1 MDAARYFEKMH
12 RAMSAQSP
20 RSALL
25 LRVDVQDIGG
35 NDAALEL
42 RQEPTGRV
50 RVFASTMGRRSLHF
64 QLFRKGWQSCHNA
77 SGEMTGRF
85 PARADALLSE
95 ADFAAYIRDDV
106 LDEARAKRV
115 LAVLRRCAGSAALPS
130 RTPPRRRVHSSPPK
144 TLWAGAG
151 SGATGAAMPP
161 PRTLFCRWPPCCA
174 GWAIFSPTRSAAPC
188 RPAPRLSALRAA
200 GRPTLPPP
208 LPAPPTAPRS
218 LRPPL
223 RLHPAAAVSAP
234 WPSSPCRTPAG
245 RAFWPCWRRCKN
257 HARSFAV
264 LAAARPRA
272 YCFYR
277 IIGVFQ
283 AGVSSAASPHAMP
296 SPSSA
301 WMRAAVSFSSWAA

>member
-12 RAMSAQSP
+12 RVMSAQSP

-115 LAVLRRCAGSAALPS
+115 LAVLRRCAGSAALPQ
-130 RTPPRRRVHSSPPK
+130 PDPGQK
-144 TLWAGAG
+144 AGALITAESFVGRGGQWSCWSSDAAAQNALLPLAAVLCWLGDFLAYPERRALQACPEAVRLAGRWQADLASPFARPADSTPQPASPAPAASG
-151 SGATGAAMPP
+151 SGSVRTMAFQPVQN
-161 PRTLFCRWPPCCA
+161 PRWQSIL
-174 GWAIFSPTRSAAPC
+174 
-188 RPAPRLSALRAA
+188 
-200 GRPTLPPP
+200 
-208 LPAPPTAPRS
+208 
-218 LRPPL
+218 
-223 RLHPAAAVSAP
+223 
-234 WPSSPCRTPAG
+234 
-245 RAFWPCWRRCKN
+245 
-257 HARSFAV
+257 AV
-264 LAAARPRA
+264 LAT
-272 YCFYR
+272 
-277 IIGVFQ
+277 V
-283 AGVSSAASPHAMP
+283 
-296 SPSSA
+296 
-301 WMRAAVSFSSWAA
+301 